1 MPTWNAPGVYVE
13 EISRLP
19 PSVAEVASAVPAF
32 IGYTEKASTAA
43 GGLPGSP
50 VRITSLLEFEA
61 QFGKAAPLS
70 IGHVQLDAAGQFVS
84 ADIAAPYL
92 LHPSLCLFY
101 ANGGGVAYV
110 VCVGTFRADQQV
122 RVDDLLAGVKV
133 VAACDGPTLVLCPD
147 AALLSADELGSVQQA
162 MLQQCA
168 QRQDRFA
175 LLDTRLDDAQ
185 GKSFRAK
192 VGSGSL
198 SYGAAYTPWLQV
210 RHDCPVPYP
219 ALRNAPIACP
229 PSGAVAGVV
238 ATVDAQR
245 GVWKAPAN
253 VALQGVL
260 APVVTL
266 DTQQLGALNV
276 DATEGKSINAIR
288 PLSGRGLM
296 VWGARTLAGNDNE
309 WRYVPVRRFAI
320 MVETSIKKST
330 EWVVFEPND
339 ANTWLRVRAMIENYL
354 TEKWRDGAL
363 AGIKPEQAFYVRCGL
378 GQTMTAL
385 DLQQG
390 RLIVEVGLAVVRPAE
405 FIILRFSHQIQTG

>member
-1 MPTWNAPGVYVE
+1 MPTWKAPGVYVE
-13 EISRLP
+13 ELSNFP

-32 IGYTEKASTAA
+32 IGYTEKADTPA
-43 GGLPGSP
+43 GELPGRA

-61 QFGKAAPLS
+61 LFGKAAPLV
-70 IGHVQLDAAGQFVS
+70 IRHVELDAAGQFVS

-92 LHPSLCLFY
+92 LHHSLRLFY

-110 VCVGTFRADQQV
+110 VCVGAFRADQQV
-122 RVDDLLAGVKV
+122 RLDDLLAGVRAL
-133 VAACDGPTLVLCPD
+133 AACEEPTLVLCPD
-147 AALLSADELGSVQQA
+147 AALLTADELGSVQQA

-175 LLDTRLDDAQ
+175 VLDTRLDDAQ
-185 GKSFRAK
+185 GTSFRAN
-192 VGSGSL
+192 VGADAL

-210 RHDCPVPYP
+210 RHDSPVPYP
-219 ALRNAPIACP
+219 VLRNAPMACP

-238 ATVDAQR
+238 VAVDAQR

-266 DTQQLGALNV
+266 DAQQLGALNV
-276 DATEGKSINAIR
+276 DTSAGKSINAIR
-288 PLSGRGLM
+288 PVSGKGLL

-309 WRYVPVRRFAI
+309 WRYVSVRRFCI
-320 MVETSIKKST
+320 MVEASLKLST
-330 EWVVFEPND
+330 AWVVFEPND
-339 ANTWLRVRAMIENYL
+339 ANTWSRVCAMTQNYL
-354 TEKWRDGAL
+354 TTTWRNGAL
-363 AGIKPEQAFYVRCGL
+363 AGAKPEQAFFVRCGL
-378 GQTMTAL
+378 NQTMTAL

-390 RLIVEVGLAVVRPAE
+390 RLIVEVGLAVARPAE
-405 FIILRFSHQIQTG
+405 FIILRFLHQMQAI

>member
-1 MPTWNAPGVYVE
+1 MPTWKTPGVYVE
-13 EISRLP
+13 ELSSLP

-32 IGYTEKASTAA
+32 IGYTEKADTPA
-43 GGLPGSP
+43 GELPGRP

-61 QFGKAAPLS
+61 LFGKAAPLS
-70 IGHVQLDAAGQFVS
+70 ICNVELDAAGQFVR

-92 LHPSLCLFY
+92 LHPSLRLFY

-122 RVDDLLAGVKV
+122 RLDDLLAGVKAL
-133 VAACDGPTLVLCPD
+133 AACDAPTLLLCPD
-147 AALLSADELGSVQQA
+147 AALLAADELGNVQQA

-175 LLDTRLDDAQ
+175 VLDTRLDDAQ
-185 GKSFRAK
+185 GETFRAK

-198 SYGAAYTPWLQV
+198 RYGAAYAPWLQIH
-210 RHDCPVPYP
+210 HDSPVPYP
-219 ALRNAPIACP
+219 ALRNAPMACP
-229 PSGAVAGVV
+229 PSGAVAGVY

-266 DTQQLGALNV
+266 EERQVGALNV
-276 DATEGKSINAIR
+276 DTTAGKSINAIR
-288 PLSGRGLM
+288 PVTGKGLL

-309 WRYVPVRRFAI
+309 WRYVPVRRFFI
-320 MVETSIKKST
+320 MVEASLKKST
-330 EWVVFEPND
+330 KWVVFEPND
-339 ANTWLRVRAMIENYL
+339 ANTWSRVCAMIQNDL

-363 AGIKPEQAFYVRCGL
+363 AGIKPDQAFYVRCGL
-378 GQTMTAL
+378 NQTMTAL

-390 RLIVEVGLAVVRPAE
+390 RLIVEVGLAMVRPEE
-405 FIILRFSHQIQTG
+405 FIILRFSHQMQTI